1 MEEFDIKRGDTGP
14 SIRYSLLPAT
24 ITIAGATV
32 RFQMRAIGS
41 GQTLIDAVAT
51 IITPSPPV
59 VQYDWQA
66 GDTDTAGIY
75 QAEWRVEY
83 ADSSVETFPNRGFVQ
98 VNVNDD
104 IPSLP

>member
-1 MEEFDIKRGDTGP
+1 MEQFNIKRGDTGP
-14 SIRYSLLPAT
+14 AIRYSLLPDT
-24 ITIAGATV
+24 ITLAGATV
-32 RFQMRAIGS
+32 RFQMR
-41 GQTLIDAVAT
+41 LIRGETVIDEPAQ
-51 IITPSPPV
+51 IISQLPPV

-75 QAEWRVEY
+75 EAEWRVEY

-98 VNVNDD
+98 VNVNED